1 MPAKLQKRFDKK
13 RYSQN
18 YLYLCTDF
26 HGQTINMTADNIKD
40 IRTVSVFSG
49 AGGLDIGAIQAG
61 ANVVWA
67 NDVMKE
73 ACQTYRVNIGDHI
86 VCGDINEKMKEL
98 DGLSDISLVI
108 GGPPCQGFSVA
119 GKMDANDKRSQLI
132 WSYLSVLAMLKPR
145 AFVMENVKA
154 LGTLQKWAGTRN
166 LLIQSMRNLGYSVN
180 LIVLNAKDFEV
191 PQARERIFIVG
202 FRGDSN
208 LVPDLAKMIKPYR
221 KPAKNLREVLL
232 TLDHAGTGN
241 NQDVCRAKIT
251 LAHNPVLRKTPYAG
265 MIFNGLGRP
274 LRLDSYSATL
284 PASMGGNKTPII
296 DENELYGHS
305 KPWVET
311 YFKELIANPS
321 APDTAEVPNYLR
333 RLTVAEAALIQTF
346 PKGYQFQGSQ
356 SMKYTQ
362 IGNAVPCNMGK
373 AVVQMVIDV
382 LQGKKEL
389 LYLVKDMQLQ
399 FA

>member
-1 MPAKLQKRFDKK
+1 MKYFCTFAPKK
-13 RYSQN
+13 HSIMMS
-18 YLYLCTDF
+18 
-26 HGQTINMTADNIKD
+26 GSEKD

-49 AGGLDIGAIQAG
+49 AGGLDIGAIEAG
-61 ANVVWA
+61 ANVIWA
-67 NDVMKE
+67 NDMMKE
-73 ACQTYRVNIGDHI
+73 ACQTYRMNIGDHI

-98 DGLSDISLVI
+98 DGLGDISLLI

-132 WSYLSVLAMLKPR
+132 WSYLSVLAMLKPH

-154 LGTLQKWAGTRN
+154 LGTLQKWEGTRN
-166 LLIQSMRNLGYSVN
+166 LLIKAMRDLGYSVN
-180 LIVLNAKDFEV
+180 YIVLNAKDFDV
-191 PQARERIFIVG
+191 PQARERIFVIG
-202 FRGDSN
+202 FRGDSQ
-208 LVPDLAKMIKPYR
+208 LMPDLEKMIKPYR
-221 KPAKNLREVLL
+221 KPAKTVREVLL
-232 TLDHAGTGN
+232 SLDKAGTGD

-251 LAHNPVLRKTPYAG
+251 LAHNPVLRRTPYAG

-296 DENELYGHS
+296 DEQELYNGI

-311 YFKELIANPS
+311 YFDDLIQNPS
-321 APDTAEVPNYLR
+321 APDTTSVPDYLR
-333 RLTVAEAALIQTF
+333 RITVAEAALIQTF
-346 PKGYQFQGSQ
+346 PKDYQFHGSQ

-362 IGNAVPCNMGK
+362 IGNAVPCNMAK

-382 LQGKKEL
+382 LKGRKQICYTFQEQ
-389 LYLVKDMQLQ
+389 QLN

>member
-1 MPAKLQKRFDKK
+1 M
-13 RYSQN
+13 
-18 YLYLCTDF
+18 TD
-26 HGQTINMTADNIKD
+26 NRND

-49 AGGLDIGAIQAG
+49 AGGLDIGAIEAG
-61 ANVVWA
+61 AHVIWA
-67 NDVMKE
+67 NDMMKE
-73 ACQTYRVNIGDHI
+73 ACQSYRVNIGDHI

-98 DGLSDISLVI
+98 DGMSDISLVI

-132 WSYLSVLAMLKPR
+132 WSYLSVLDILRPR

-154 LGTLQKWAGTRN
+154 LGTLQKWEETRSQ
-166 LLIQSMRNLGYSVN
+166 LIQSMRELGYSVSYM
-180 LIVLNAKDFEV
+180 VLNAKDFDV

-202 FRGDSN
+202 FRSN
-208 LVPDLAKMIKPYR
+208 QAFVPDLYKMIQPYR
-221 KPAKNLREVLL
+221 KPSKTLREVLL
-232 TLDHAGTGN
+232 TLDRAGTGN

-251 LAHNPVLRKTPYAG
+251 LAQHPVLRKTPYAG

-296 DENELYGHS
+296 DENELYNQA
-305 KPWVET
+305 KPWVNS
-311 YFKELIANPS
+311 YFERLTQDAN
-321 APDTAEVPNYLR
+321 APTATTVPDYLR
-333 RLTVAEAALIQTF
+333 RITVAEAALIQTF
-346 PKGYQFQGSQ
+346 PRDYQFQGSQ

-362 IGNAVPCNMGK
+362 IGNAVPCNLGK

-382 LQGKKEL
+382 LNGKKH
-389 LYLVKDMQLQ
+389 LVASPTRLSLEFK
-399 FA
+399 